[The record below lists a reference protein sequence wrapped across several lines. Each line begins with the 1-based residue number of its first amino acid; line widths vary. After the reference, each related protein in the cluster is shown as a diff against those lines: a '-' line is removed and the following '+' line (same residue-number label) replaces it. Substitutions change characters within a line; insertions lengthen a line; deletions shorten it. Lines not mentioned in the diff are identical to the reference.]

1 MLISS
6 DNKAVVIKSSLIPKK
21 NTRTSVG
28 VQIMSLKAEQKIVK
42 AYSDFEGT
50 FENAK
55 GYRKLKI
62 PATGVAL
69 TDRDVSAE
77 ILKSDET

>member
-1 MLISS
+1 
-6 DNKAVVIKSSLIPKK
+6 
-21 NTRTSVG
+21 
-28 VQIMSLKAEQKIVK
+28 MSLKAEQKIVK